1 MNKQPYLI
9 WIHTSWT
16 EKNIDSQKPF
26 WIDRIQ
32 YSCMSGRKIRKAGEW
47 VKENNPYIIWTTVF
61 NLNTYIRKAGEW
73 ARRTTHIYYELPY
86 LIWIHTSWTRRIS
99 IVKKPIW
106 IDIYRTEILT
116 AEHQWILVNNTL
128 LLWQFPCWQR
138 LRRRLRSRLRSR
150 CIMIYIYYQYP
161 EYREERGE
169 RQTMNDTKISYY
181 PGMIACLQLQ

>member
-73 ARRTTHIYYELPY
+73 
-86 LIWIHTSWTRRIS
+86 
-99 IVKKPIW
+99 VKKNNPYILW
-106 IDIYRTEILT
+106 TTVFNLNTYIRKAGEWVKKNNPYVLWTTVFNLNTYIMDKKNIDSQKNDLD
-116 AEHQWILVNNTL
+116 W
-128 LLWQFPCWQR
+128 
-138 LRRRLRSRLRSR
+138 
-150 CIMIYIYYQYP
+150 YI
-161 EYREERGE
+161 
-169 RQTMNDTKISYY
+169 
-181 PGMIACLQLQ
+181 